1 FRQAT
6 KKLDLWEVPDILV
19 VPPNRFSAER
29 SARDKLEDFV
39 NLPLESLNLSERVES
54 WKAKIRDEAA
64 MNVDG
69 ADVAAAVD
77 DSDQDPIYDLYA
89 VDNRYGGLGGGHHTA
104 YAQNPMDGKWYYF
117 DDSSVRQVEA
127 AAVQVIVWQHCSLPS
142 SHVFQYR
149 KLANS
154 GYAC

>member
-1 FRQAT
+1 
-6 KKLDLWEVPDILV
+6 
-19 VPPNRFSAER
+19 
-29 SARDKLEDFV
+29 
-39 NLPLESLNLSERVES
+39 
-54 WKAKIRDEAA
+54 

-104 YAQNPMDGKWYYF
+104 YAQNPTDGKWYYF

-127 AAVQVIVWQHCSLPS
+127 SAVQTSAAYVL
-142 SHVFQYR
+142 FYR
-149 KLANS
+149 LADNS
-154 GYAC
+154 IHRR